1 MKKILYTLL
10 AAAALLCSVS
20 CNKFPH
26 EGTAAENIA
35 GSWLCTIYYA
45 SGTEWVPYYTADYM
59 TYNTA
64 ANLPTEIWLDDSK
77 NFWGT
82 KCKVDADVNNFTFGA
97 NGKEYI
103 DQYFQANQ
111 KIFGGKVTK
120 KGAIAP
126 GSESQVDK
134 IEFYIQFSDD
144 EPSYGTLYY
153 IVGYKYTGFPEDEEN
168 YQLEWDLPAVPVL

>member
-10 AAAALLCSVS
+10 AAAAILCSVS

-45 SGTEWVPYYTADYM
+45 NGTEWVAYTGADYM

-64 ANLPTEIWLDDSK
+64 ANVPTEIWLDDDG

-82 KCKVDADVNNFTFGA
+82 KCKIDADPANYTFGA
-97 NGKEYI
+97 NGKEYQDI
-103 DQYFQANQ
+103 YYDVPQ

-126 GSESQVDK
+126 GSESEVDK

-144 EPSYGTLYY
+144 NPSYGTLFYV
-153 IVGYKYTGFPEDEEN
+153 VGYKYTGFPEDEEN
-168 YQLEWDLPAVPVL
+168 YKMDWELPAVPVL